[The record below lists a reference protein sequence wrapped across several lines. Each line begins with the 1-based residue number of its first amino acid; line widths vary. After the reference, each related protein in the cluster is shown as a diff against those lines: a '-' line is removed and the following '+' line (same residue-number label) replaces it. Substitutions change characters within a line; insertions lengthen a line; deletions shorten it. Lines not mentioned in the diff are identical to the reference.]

1 MAAVASPAAPGDG
14 GDSRAAELRED
25 QWLEGWA
32 FAISPHGLGISERL
46 SWELTPREF
55 VALAEM
61 RCKLLGIRRDSS
73 TPTVQG
79 KTTSQIR
86 KEIWG
91 RDKVVEMPQWYT
103 ELQANRKQGN
113 G

>member
-1 MAAVASPAAPGDG
+1 
-14 GDSRAAELRED
+14 
-25 QWLEGWA
+25 
-32 FAISPHGLGISERL
+32 L
-46 SWELTPREF
+46 SWALTPREY

-61 RCKLLGIRRDSS
+61 RLKLLGIKRDG
-73 TPTVQG
+73 TVPTVQG
-79 KTTSQIR
+79 KSTSQIR

-103 ELQANRKQGN
+103 ELQANRGKQSN